1 MVFTFFFSS
10 HIYNEMTQKMVFPT
24 LAWST
29 YRYAKKSSLNEETDG
44 LKRNT
49 LVKFVEECR
58 YGSCLVCIMVL

>member
-1 MVFTFFFSS
+1 
-10 HIYNEMTQKMVFPT
+10 MTQKMVFPT

-58 YGSCLVCIMVL
+58 YDSCLVCIMVL

>member
-1 MVFTFFFSS
+1 
-10 HIYNEMTQKMVFPT
+10 MTQKMVFPT

-29 YRYAKKSSLNEETDG
+29 YRYAKKSSLNEETDD

>member
-1 MVFTFFFSS
+1 
-10 HIYNEMTQKMVFPT
+10 MTQKMVFPT

-44 LKRNT
+44 LKRNA

>member
-1 MVFTFFFSS
+1 
-10 HIYNEMTQKMVFPT
+10 MTQKMVFPT

-58 YGSCLVCIMVL
+58 YGSCLVCIMVLQMLCWV

>member
-1 MVFTFFFSS
+1 MA
-10 HIYNEMTQKMVFPT
+10 QKMVFPT

-58 YGSCLVCIMVL
+58 TVVVWFA